1 MKLKSF
7 QNSKIGGV
15 KATRQLMQYQ
25 IELPRSTTTLS
36 QDANN
41 IQPVLSQ
48 KSYPLER
55 R

>member
-1 MKLKSF
+1 
-7 QNSKIGGV
+7 
-15 KATRQLMQYQ
+15 MQYQ

-48 KSYPLER
+48 KSHPLER
-55 R
+55 RSIPGSKQQD